1 MVGLRVMLSP
11 ELLATLLMRQ
21 SCHTKSFQQKLTI
34 SFSGSL
40 QLLDVSIFTAI
51 QSASSGSPIRIRI
64 TMSVT
69 CFEEFQSE
77 RNSWKWHMTAE
88 KQLQNVFEVGNCL
101 WEI

>member
-11 ELLATLLMRQ
+11 ELLTTLSMRQ
-21 SCHTKSFQQKLTI
+21 SCRTKSYEQKLTI

-40 QLLDVSIFTAI
+40 QQLDVSIFTAI
-51 QSASSGSPIRIRI
+51 RFTSFGSPIRIRM